1 MMSKILDADN
11 TRYTKDHVWVMLE
24 DDVATIGVT
33 DFALRELPEINFVEM
48 PAEGLEVNAG
58 DEVAAIEA
66 NRDSVA
72 VVAPVDGTVSE
83 INLLLEENPGLLHS
97 DPYGDG
103 WLLRVEMSD
112 PATWQDLL
120 TAEEY
125 EEYIG
130 G

>member
-1 MMSKILDADN
+1 MAKVMDADN
-11 TRYTKDHVWVMLE
+11 MRYTKDHQWVMME

-33 DFALRELPEINFVEM
+33 DYAQLELPDINFVEM

-58 DEVAAIEA
+58 DEMVTIEST
-66 NRDSVA
+66 RDSAA
-72 VVAPVDGTVSE
+72 VMAPVDGTVVE
-83 INLLLEENPGLLHS
+83 VNGLLEENPELLNT

-103 WLLRVEMSD
+103 WLLRVEMTD
-112 PATWQDLL
+112 VTTWQDLL

-130 G
+130 S

>member
-1 MMSKILDADN
+1 MSKILDADN
-11 TRYTKDHVWVMLE
+11 MRYTKDHAWVMLE
-24 DDVATIGVT
+24 DDVATIGLT
-33 DFALRELPEINFVEM
+33 GFALRELPEINFVEM
-48 PAEGLEVNAG
+48 PVEGLEINAG
-58 DEVAAIEA
+58 DEIATIEA
-66 NRDSVA
+66 NPDSVA
-72 VVAPVDGTVSE
+72 VVAPMDGTVGE
-83 INLLLEENPGLLHS
+83 INLLLEENPGLVHS

-125 EEYIG
+125 EEFIG